1 MRLTYHQPGLRVT
14 EHTFEVPLG
23 HQRPDGPTISLFARE
38 VSAPGGAGQRPW
50 LLFLQGGPGSGA
62 PRPPRADGWLARAL
76 AEYRVLLLDQRGT
89 GRSSPATRQTLAAAA
104 PARQA
109 AHLALL
115 RADSIVADAETIRR
129 QLTGGEPWSVLGQS
143 FGGFCAVTYLSA
155 APEGLRE
162 VFITGGLPGLGVTAD
177 DVYRLTYPIVA
188 ARNRAHYERYPGDAA
203 MAVRVARH
211 LAEHEVFLPGGG
223 RLTVETFQSLGRMF
237 GTSTGSQE
245 LHYLLEDPFAGGEL
259 SDAFL
264 YAAGA
269 YLSFAPIPL
278 YAALQES
285 CYAQGFATRWA
296 AQRVRAEYSGFSPA
310 AALDGDGPLLFTGE
324 MIYPWMFRLDPAL
337 RPLAE
342 AADLLAGREDWPRLY
357 DPARLA
363 ANQVPAAAAVYFHDM
378 YVPAEL
384 SLRTAAAIPH
394 LRAWVTSEYEHDALR
409 VSGGPVLDKLIAM
422 VRDGGS

>member
-1 MRLTYHQPGLRVT
+1 MTLTYDQPGMRVT
-14 EHTFEVPLG
+14 EHTFEVPLD
-23 HQRPDGPTISLFARE
+23 HRRPDGGTISVFARE
-38 VSAPGGAGQRPW
+38 ISARSGAGQRPW
-50 LLFLQGGPGSGA
+50 LLFLQGGPGGA
-62 PRPPRADGWLARAL
+62 GPRPAKAEGWLARAL

-89 GRSSPATRQTLAAAA
+89 GRSSPATRQTLASAV

-109 AHLALL
+109 AHLAML
-115 RADSIVADAETIRR
+115 RADSIVADAEIIRQR
-129 QLTGGEPWSVLGQS
+129 LTGGEPWSVLGQS

-162 VFITGGLPGLGVTAD
+162 VFITGGLPGLDVTAD

-211 LAEHEVFLPGGG
+211 LAGHEVLLPGGG
-223 RLTVETFQSLGRMF
+223 RLTVEAFQSLGRMF

-259 SDAFL
+259 SDAFRH
-264 YAAGA
+264 AAGA
-269 YLSFAPIPL
+269 YLSFAPMPL
-278 YAALQES
+278 YAALQEP
-285 CYAQGFATRWA
+285 CYAQGPATRWA
-296 AQRVRAEYSGFSPA
+296 AQRVRAEFSGFSPA

-324 MIYPWMFRLDPAL
+324 MIYPWMFRTDPAL
-337 RPLAE
+337 LPLAE
-342 AADLLAGREDWPRLY
+342 AADLLAERDGWPRLY

-384 SLRTAAAIPH
+384 SLRTAAVIPR
-394 LRAWVTSEYEHDALR
+394 LQAWVTSEYEHDALR
-409 VSGGPVLDKLIAM
+409 GSGGAVLDKLIAM
-422 VRDGGS
+422 ARDGT